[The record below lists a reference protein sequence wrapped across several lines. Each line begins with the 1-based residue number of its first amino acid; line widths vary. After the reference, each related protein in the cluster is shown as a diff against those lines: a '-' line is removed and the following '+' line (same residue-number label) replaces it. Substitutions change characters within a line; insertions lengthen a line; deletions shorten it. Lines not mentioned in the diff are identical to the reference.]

1 MDRTHFL
8 ATQAFPRDRHG
19 PATRTEIDA
28 FYDVHGLEIFA
39 RASRLRRSV
48 RALAARRLG
57 RLRNA
62 SVIWPPRPR
71 VVRIGAMP
79 RDQTATGIDP
89 ATAPQTATRAGS
101 AADRAAII
109 EVIRAETQAFVDLDF
124 DAWSAC
130 WLHSDRTRSVS
141 VSPSTGLS
149 TIRGGTT
156 SPPT

>member
-1 MDRTHFL
+1 
-8 ATQAFPRDRHG
+8 
-19 PATRTEIDA
+19 
-28 FYDVHGLEIFA
+28 
-39 RASRLRRSV
+39 
-48 RALAARRLG
+48 
-57 RLRNA
+57 
-62 SVIWPPRPR
+62 
-71 VVRIGAMP
+71 MP

-149 TIRGGTT
+149 TIRGWDNIATDMKRVIDGGYGCDMVRFLQENHQVM
-156 SPPT
+156 S